1 MFGIVDGVKLIGGL
15 VLAGVLV
22 FAGYSFGGR
31 QVTELKSQLE
41 NIRKTGVA
49 AEQALEK
56 TKTDMA
62 SMLKTRDEEH
72 AKRLQDMQV
81 EFDRRAKSLTEA
93 RKGTAGR
100 IEAGQANVKAL
111 EAKMAALRRQM
122 EQASAAD
129 KQKLQDQLAALD
141 KDKNKAVATV
151 DSNRCL
157 AMAVPDAIVT
167 ALIK

>member
-81 EFDRRAKSLTEA
+81 EFDRRAKSLAEA

-100 IEAGQANVKAL
+100 IEAGQASVKAL
-111 EAKMAALRRQM
+111 EAKMAALRKRM

-129 KQKLQDQLAALD
+129 KQKFQDELAALD
-141 KDKNKAVATV
+141 RDKNKAVATV

-157 AMAVPDAIVT
+157 AMAVPDAIVN

>member
-31 QVTELKSQLE
+31 EVTELKRQLE

-49 AEQALEK
+49 AEEALEK

-72 AKRLQDMQV
+72 AKRLQDLQV
-81 EFDRRAKSLTEA
+81 KFDVQAKTLGEA

-100 IEAGQANVKAL
+100 IEAGQASVKAL
-111 EAKMAALRRQM
+111 EAKMAALRKQM

-129 KQKLQDQLAALD
+129 RKKLQDQLAALE